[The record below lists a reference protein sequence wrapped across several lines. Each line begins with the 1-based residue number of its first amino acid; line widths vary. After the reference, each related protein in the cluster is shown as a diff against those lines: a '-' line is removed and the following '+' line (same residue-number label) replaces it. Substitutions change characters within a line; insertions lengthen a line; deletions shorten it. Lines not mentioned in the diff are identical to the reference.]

1 MYNNISYNRN
11 QRTNKPVNKRS
22 IKNTV
27 DVNQFINTG
36 NQETSIAPAYANNYA
51 FGDMP
56 LHHQLQS
63 LILIK
68 GYQKPSEIQDK
79 SIIPILEGRDIVGIA
94 GTGTG
99 KTAAFLIPLI
109 QQLLTD
115 KLDNHALIITPTR
128 ELATQ
133 INEEFNSLVQ
143 GLDLHSTVLIG
154 GTSVIQTLKTLKR
167 KNHVVIGTPGRLQDM
182 YAQRALDYSQ
192 FKVLVLDEFDRML
205 DMGFSREVQKINH
218 EMKGKEQTL
227 LFSATLDPAQDKLVR
242 EITNNP
248 LVVKSTFSTHRSSAI
263 DQQVVYTEGKDKFQI
278 LKGIL
283 NQPVDAKTILFC
295 ETKRHA
301 NKLLK
306 KLINDSYSA
315 DAIHGNKSQ
324 NRREQTLSSFKSG
337 KINILIATDV
347 IARGIDISDV
357 ELVINYQTPK
367 NYADYVHRIGR
378 TGRAGKMGRAITLI
392 D

>member
-1 MYNNISYNRN
+1 MNE
-11 QRTNKPVNKRS
+11 RTNKPVNKRS

-36 NQETSIAPAYANNYA
+36 NQENSIAPAYANNYA

-167 KNHVVIGTPGRLQDM
+167 KNH
-182 YAQRALDYSQ
+182 
-192 FKVLVLDEFDRML
+192 E
-205 DMGFSREVQKINH
+205 
-218 EMKGKEQTL
+218 
-227 LFSATLDPAQDKLVR
+227 
-242 EITNNP
+242 
-248 LVVKSTFSTHRSSAI
+248 
-263 DQQVVYTEGKDKFQI
+263 
-278 LKGIL
+278 
-283 NQPVDAKTILFC
+283 
-295 ETKRHA
+295 
-301 NKLLK
+301 
-306 KLINDSYSA
+306 
-315 DAIHGNKSQ
+315 
-324 NRREQTLSSFKSG
+324 
-337 KINILIATDV
+337 
-347 IARGIDISDV
+347 
-357 ELVINYQTPK
+357 
-367 NYADYVHRIGR
+367 
-378 TGRAGKMGRAITLI
+378 
-392 D
+392 